1 MIETFFKNYKQDLNA
16 VSRCRARKYSVIN
29 ANCAI
34 AMIQYMV
41 MAVEKR
47 IQSDPRTLGELFV
60 AILDEGVIEAL
71 SRTADEISALFASE
85 VARRFGVDET
95 ELRTQINEIMEH
107 CISAFKVSMERAA

>member
-1 MIETFFKNYKQDLNA
+1 MIETFFKNHKQDLNA
-16 VSRCRARKYSVIN
+16 VSRCRVRKYSGVN

-34 AMIQYMV
+34 TMIQYMI

-47 IQSDPRTLGELFV
+47 IQSDHRTLGELFV

-71 SRTADEISALFASE
+71 SRTVDEIRALFASE
-85 VARRFGVDET
+85 VVRRLGGDET

-107 CISAFKVSMERAA
+107 CISAFKVCLERAV

>member
-1 MIETFFKNYKQDLNA
+1 
-16 VSRCRARKYSVIN
+16 
-29 ANCAI
+29 
-34 AMIQYMV
+34 MIQYMV

-71 SRTADEISALFASE
+71 SRTVDEISALFASE

-95 ELRTQINEIMEH
+95 ELRTQINEIMEQ
-107 CISAFKVSMERAA
+107 CIAAFKVSLERAA